1 MAFGRKH
8 RMERGLAHM
17 GTHWEVEQ
25 HEVKYVGSESLH
37 CPYCVTLGRLLNL
50 SVPHFQ
56 NEMNIQ
62 KSLS

>member
-1 MAFGRKH
+1 
-8 RMERGLAHM
+8 MERGLAHM

-37 CPYCVTLGRLLNL
+37 CPYCVTLGRLFNL